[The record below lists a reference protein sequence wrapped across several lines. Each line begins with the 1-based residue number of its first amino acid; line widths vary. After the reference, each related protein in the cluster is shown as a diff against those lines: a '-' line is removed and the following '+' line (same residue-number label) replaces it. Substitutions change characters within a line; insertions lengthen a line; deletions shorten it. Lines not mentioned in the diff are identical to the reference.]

1 MNYSAIPD
9 ELKAMPNWVCANR
22 DSKVPMRAYEL
33 KAASASNPNTWDSF
47 DSAVEAVNEG
57 VYDYAGYVF
66 SDSGI
71 VGIDIDKGFDEDYL
85 LTDLAEDVIQACNSY
100 TELSKSGRG
109 FHILVKGVL
118 PFNGKNNGAGCEIY
132 KNGRFFICT
141 GNVLENHSMLITNQE
156 AIDYVVE
163 KYFPETIRDSKV
175 SEHQKIYSCKY
186 ELSNG
191 KVCVIYPEINQGC
204 RNVSLLSICSQLR
217 VRGLKGDALKKE
229 MLRLNQKVCKPPLPD
244 GEVLAIIKSSL
255 KYKM

>member
-71 VGIDIDKGFDEDYL
+71 VGIDIDKGFDDDYL
-85 LTDLAEDVIQACNSY
+85 LTDLAEDVIHACNSY
-100 TELSKSGRG
+100 TELSK
-109 FHILVKGVL
+109 
-118 PFNGKNNGAGCEIY
+118 NNGAGCESY

-217 VRGLKGDALKKE
+217 VRGLKGEALKKE

-255 KYKM
+255 KYKV